1 MLDSAIDDGC
11 ATLNELKAATRCG
24 MGPCGGRLCEDTAAR
39 LIALR
44 TGRTRIDVGQ
54 ATGRPPLRPVDLD
67 ALAGEF
73 DYDALPMPAPA
84 PL

>member
-1 MLDSAIDDGC
+1 MRC
-11 ATLNELKAATRCG
+11 ASRPIAGEASYG
-24 MGPCGGRLCEDTAAR
+24 LCEDTAAR

-44 TGRTRIDVGQ
+44 TGRTRTDVGQ